1 MKFNILK
8 ILTFILL
15 FGLFVS
21 VGIFVLVNPMTLD
34 AKYLTLLI
42 QGVCVFIVTALLA
55 LSEINT
61 NEMTAA
67 NVTSQVGKWL
77 VIFLPISLMGLQY
90 NYNTLFPYCNII
102 LFAINFIVWV
112 IFSSSYSIDIKSKRN
127 LDYSDSAVIFTSIW
141 LLIGIIKFV
150 GDNRFFQF
158 ATEPLSQ
165 FHSIHYLLNFKS
177 IFIVAFGVYCII
189 YVISNIGGEDNPSIP
204 KIPSSSANTADL
216 TNYDWVNAFFSGLQY
231 SLNILISVLNPPIQ
245 IVGTVLVYF
254 LYLIPKLILQL
265 ILRLGKLSI
274 LILPSIGILVI
285 LLFLIY
291 LVRENAVEITSYV
304 QTTKMAAG
312 KSFIIPLAFY
322 GLFSVL
328 GIIAIQLVNHF
339 SFNNKSDF
347 TLNLLPFSL
356 TYFLLLLT
364 IAGWAVYGIGMI
376 KIENL
381 QFGYYTITMSAL
393 LLIGIIVLVFLQ
405 INSSK
410 SNNTK

>member
-1 MKFNILK
+1 MKFNILR
-8 ILTFILL
+8 ILTFVLL

-21 VGIFVLVNPMTLD
+21 VGFFVLVNPMTLD
-34 AKYLTLLI
+34 AKYLILLI

-61 NEMTAA
+61 NELTAV
-67 NVTSQVGKWL
+67 NVSSQVGKWL
-77 VIFLPISLMGLQY
+77 VIFLPISLLGLQY
-90 NYNTLFPYCNII
+90 NYNTLFQYSNLI
-102 LFAINFIVWV
+102 LFSINFIVWV
-112 IFSSSYSIDIKSKRN
+112 IFSSSYSIDVKSKRN

-150 GDNRFFQF
+150 GDNSFFQF
-158 ATEPLSQ
+158 ATEPLNQ
-165 FHSIHYLLNFKS
+165 FHSIHYLLNLKS
-177 IFIVAFGVYCII
+177 IFIGAFGVYCII

-204 KIPSSSANTADL
+204 KIPSSSTSTANL
-216 TNYDWVNAFFSGLQY
+216 TSYDWVNAVFSGLQY

-285 LLFLIY
+285 LLFLVY
-291 LVRENAVEITSYV
+291 LVREIADEIVSYV
-304 QTTKMAAG
+304 QTTSITAG
-312 KSFIIPLAFY
+312 KSLIIPLVFC
-322 GLFSVL
+322 GILSVL
-328 GIIAIQLVNHF
+328 GIIAIRLVNHF

-356 TYFLLLLT
+356 TYFLFLLT
-364 IAGWAVYGIGMI
+364 IAGWAVYGIGKI
-376 KIENL
+376 KIADL

-393 LLIGIIVLVFLQ
+393 LLIGIIVLVLLQ
-405 INSSK
+405 INSGKSGNSK
-410 SNNTK
+410 

>member
-21 VGIFVLVNPMTLD
+21 VGFFVLLNPMTLN
-34 AKYLTLLI
+34 AKYLTYII
-42 QGVCVFIVTALLA
+42 QGVCIFIVTALLA

-61 NEMTAA
+61 NEMTAS
-67 NVTSQVGKWL
+67 NVSSQVGKWL

-90 NYNTLFPYCNII
+90 NYNTLFQYCNII
-102 LFAINFIVWV
+102 LFVINFIVWV
-112 IFSSSYSIDIKSKRN
+112 IFSSSYSIEIKSKRN

-141 LLIGIIKFV
+141 LLIGIIKIV
-150 GDNRFFQF
+150 GDNHFFQF
-158 ATEPLSQ
+158 ATEPLNQ
-165 FHSIHYLLNFKS
+165 FHSIHYLLNLKS

-204 KIPSSSANTADL
+204 KIPSSSANTSEL
-216 TNYDWVNAFFSGLQY
+216 TSYDWVNAVFSGLQY

-274 LILPSIGILVI
+274 LILPSIGIILI
-285 LLFLIY
+285 LLLLVY
-291 LVRENAVEITSYV
+291 LVRENADEIVSYV
-304 QTTKMAAG
+304 QTTKMSAG
-312 KSFIIPLAFY
+312 KSLIFPLAIY
-322 GLFSVL
+322 GILSVL

-339 SFNNKSDF
+339 SFNTKSDF

-364 IAGWAVYGIGMI
+364 ISGWAVYGLGKI
-376 KIENL
+376 KISDL

-393 LLIGIIVLVFLQ
+393 LLIGIFVLVLLQ

-410 SNNTK
+410 SKK